1 MWFWIFPKREEQS
14 DEALMARFQEGD
26 AQALGTLYDRY
37 ADRLKAYAY
46 RQGAKRP
53 DDVVQDAFMRVV
65 RNGSSFKGNA
75 KFKTWLF
82 SITRNLCIDAS
93 RRDKFREMPKLE
105 DPIGREG
112 AMTRGD
118 TIANPAPQAN
128 SLRAAQDNQFKQ
140 ALETALAAMPEE
152 QRAVFMLRQYSGMAF
167 AEIAEVVGCK
177 ENTAKSRMR
186 YALQALR
193 EALKDHI

>member
-1 MWFWIFPKREEQS
+1 MWFWVFGKSEEPS
-14 DEALMARFQEGD
+14 DEVLMSRYQAGD

-37 ADRLKAYAY
+37 ANRLKAYAY

-53 DDVVQDAFMRVV
+53 DDVVQDAFMRIV

-105 DPIGREG
+105 DPIGRERG
-112 AMTRGD
+112 MTRGD
-118 TIANPAPQAN
+118 TIANPSPQGDG
-128 SLRAAQDNQFKQ
+128 LRATQDSQFKL
-140 ALETALAAMPEE
+140 ALEKALAAMPED
-152 QRAVFMLRQYSGMAF
+152 QREVFMLRQYSSMPF
-167 AEIAEVVGCK
+167 AEIAGVVGCK

-193 EALKDHI
+193 EALKDFV

>member
-1 MWFWIFPKREEQS
+1 MWFWVFGTSGGPS
-14 DEALMARFQEGD
+14 DEALMARFQQGD

-53 DDVVQDAFMRVV
+53 DDVVQDAFMRIV

-82 SITRNLCIDAS
+82 SITRNLCIDAA
-93 RRDKFREMPKLE
+93 RRDSFREMPKLE

-112 AMTRGD
+112 GMTRGD
-118 TIANPAPQAN
+118 TIANPSPQADA
-128 SLRAAQDNQFKQ
+128 SRAAQDAQFRV
-140 ALETALAAMPEE
+140 ALKDALAALPDD
-152 QRAVFMLRQYSGMAF
+152 QRQVFLLRQHSGMAF

-186 YALQALR
+186 YALVQLR
-193 EALKDHI
+193 EALRDFV